1 MKNEHHLV
9 EVYRAQDGPQAH
21 LFRMQLEEAGIPAFV
36 EGDQL
41 QSAVGAL
48 PTGWSIAP
56 RIMVEAPF
64 AEQARSLLAEW
75 ESAIA
80 RSWDNETDSAPH
92 ADE

>member
-1 MKNEHHLV
+1 MNGDHHLV

-21 LFRMQLEEAGIPAFV
+21 LFRMQLEEAGIPALV

-56 RIMVEAPF
+56 RIMVEASYV
-64 AEQARSLLAEW
+64 EQARGLLAKW

-80 RSWDNETDSAPH
+80 RSWENEADSAH
-92 ADE
+92 EADE

>member
-1 MKNEHHLV
+1 MNNEHRLV

-21 LFRMQLEEAGIPAFV
+21 LFRMQLEEAGIPALV

-56 RIMVEAPF
+56 RIMVEAAY
-64 AEQARSLLAEW
+64 AEQARRLLAEW

-80 RSWDNETDSAPH
+80 HSWDNEIDSTDE